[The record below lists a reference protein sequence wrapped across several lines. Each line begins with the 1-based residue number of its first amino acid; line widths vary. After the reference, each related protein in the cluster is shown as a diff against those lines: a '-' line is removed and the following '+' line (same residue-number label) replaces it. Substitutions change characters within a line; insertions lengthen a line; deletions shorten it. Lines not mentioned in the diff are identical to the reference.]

1 MTMALTNFPNDP
13 RFDLSAW
20 VGQRRATFRF
30 ALIDGVTGQPLRD
43 LTPLRSR
50 TPSLVHDTGRTIVRT
65 LTVDLGAAD
74 TAVIDPINNRILLY
88 MIAGGQQYPLG
99 RYMFIDSA
107 RERYSSG
114 SLSTLSLVD
123 EMFIVDQ
130 SIESGFSALV
140 TSVKSEAD
148 FGDTVTSLESVD
160 QTATRLV
167 APLPVTMRIEGTP
180 YSSVGSWTV
189 GTSRAR
195 ILESLSVDGDYLS
208 PWFDNDGVLRLRRTF
223 DASRVVP
230 DFDFDEANKV
240 IAGSISETDT
250 LLQAANRVVVVS
262 NGAVSESSASGP
274 IVGVFN
280 VPNSAPHSLL
290 NRGFVIADVR
300 EMQVDSQ
307 LQAEVIARNI
317 AIRSTAF
324 EITELATPPDP
335 RHDGYNVIRW
345 DGKLW
350 LEIGWAME
358 LAEGGAM
365 RHTLQRVYT

>member
-1 MTMALTNFPNDP
+1 MLTNFPVDQ

-20 VGQRRATFRF
+20 VGQRQATFRF
-30 ALIDGVTGQPLRD
+30 ALIDGVTNQPLRD

-50 TPSLVHDTGRTIVRT
+50 TPSLVHDTQRTIVRT
-65 LTVDLGAAD
+65 LKLDLGASD
-74 TAVIDPINNRILLY
+74 TAAIDPINNRVLLY
-88 MIAGGQQYPLG
+88 MAAQGVEYPLG
-99 RYMFIDSA
+99 RYMFIDSS

-114 SLSTLSLVD
+114 SLSSLSLVD

-140 TSVKSEAD
+140 TSVKSESD
-148 FGDTVTSLESVD
+148 FGDTVTSLETID
-160 QTATRLV
+160 QTATRLI
-167 APLPVTMRIEGTP
+167 APLPVTMRIDGTP
-180 YSSVGSWTV
+180 YSSIGSWTV
-189 GTSRAR
+189 GTSRSR
-195 ILESLSVDGDYLS
+195 ILENLTVDGDYFS
-208 PWFDNDGVLRLRRTF
+208 PWFDNDGVLRVKRTF
-223 DASRVVP
+223 DPARVVP

-262 NGAVSESSASGP
+262 NGSVSESSASGP
-274 IVGVFN
+274 VVGVFD
-280 VPNSAPHSLL
+280 VPNSAPHSLF

-300 EMQVDSQ
+300 ETQVDTRI
-307 LQAEVIARNI
+307 QAEVIARNI

-324 EITELATPPDP
+324 EITELSTPPDP
-335 RHDGYNVIRW
+335 RHDGYNVIHW

-358 LAEGGAM
+358 LVEGGSM